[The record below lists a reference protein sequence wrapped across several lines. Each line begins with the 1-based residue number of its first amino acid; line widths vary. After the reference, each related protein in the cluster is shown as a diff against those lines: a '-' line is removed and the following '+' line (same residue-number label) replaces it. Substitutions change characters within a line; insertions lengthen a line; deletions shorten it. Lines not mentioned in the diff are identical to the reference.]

1 MGASR
6 KHVNELCNDGRS
18 VTAATAL
25 ILARVFGNSPD
36 FWLNVERRTDL
47 WRVMNSLRERAVSR
61 PCDASGVAE
70 SASEHYSRQYHYRVN
85 IMEEAISAADANRQ
99 FSLLLRGVREG
110 RSYVVTSH
118 GKPVA
123 RIVPAGKHEDVAAGA
138 RTALLSRLKKQ
149 PVVEARRW
157 TREELYE
164 DDR

>member
-1 MGASR
+1 M
-6 KHVNELCNDGRS
+6 
-18 VTAATAL
+18 
-25 ILARVFGNSPD
+25 
-36 FWLNVERRTDL
+36 
-47 WRVMNSLRERAVSR
+47 
-61 PCDASGVAE
+61 
-70 SASEHYSRQYHYRVN
+70 VN

-118 GKPVA
+118 GKPVV
-123 RIVPAGKHEDVAAGA
+123 RLVPAGKHEDVAAGA

-157 TREELYE
+157 TRDELYE